1 MKPKAIICDL
11 DGTLAI
17 IDHRSPYD
25 ASTAIDDVLN
35 APIGNILEVYSHQT
49 LYDIRV
55 ILVTGRYDTYRKQ
68 TEEWLKKYAIN
79 YEKLIMRKAGD
90 KRKDSI
96 IKKELYEKNIK
107 DHYDVVFVLEDRDQV
122 VKMWREELGL
132 TCLQVAYGNF

>member
-1 MKPKAIICDL
+1 
-11 DGTLAI
+11 
-17 IDHRSPYD
+17 
-25 ASTAIDDVLN
+25 
-35 APIGNILEVYSHQT
+35 
-49 LYDIRV
+49 
-55 ILVTGRYDTYRKQ
+55 VTGRYDTYRKQ